1 MKLLNAVARLI
12 FGAAA
17 VVVIV
22 PTAVVALLV
31 MISGALGMFFLWL
44 SFEYLK
50 G

>member
-1 MKLLNAVARLI
+1 MKLLNVVARLI

-22 PTAVVALLV
+22 VVALLV
-31 MISGALGMFFLWL
+31 MTGGALGMFFLWL